1 MIHHSEENSWGKGR
15 ALDKERIISEF
26 VDITPITNKRRHEG
40 CMTKFLEKFKV
51 NGVQDPGFN
60 SFREFLPMSAP
71 LVNF

>member
-26 VDITPITNKRRHEG
+26 VDITPIPNKRSDEG

-51 NGVQDPGFN
+51 NGVQD
-60 SFREFLPMSAP
+60 
-71 LVNF
+71 